1 MNCKRC
7 HHVAQI
13 HEESQKS
20 SSLMKLGKCAIPECM
35 CRQFVESIDQLDED
49 LM

>member
-20 SSLMKLGKCAIPECM
+20 SSLLRLGKCSIPECT
-35 CRQFVESIDQLDED
+35 CLQFVESIDQLDED